1 MFRDNIPAIVLN
13 QWETT
18 ADYLDDDL
26 LDGVMLVLF
35 AYDVRAAEAA
45 ISEAPL
51 TAKRDLERLAK
62 IYFVPET
69 LDLTQAEAIVRKPR
83 LGEVIFWF
91 KNLNL
96 ERLFA
101 EDRLA
106 AAYNVR
112 NRAVLQE
119 ASAVSSGRAE
129 HSSAGASG
137 GKKSC
142 YMQNQKSYLSRM
154 VINENLR
161 INDVKLLMSFI
172 KDLRAT
178 LLPDLNPE
186 QVFYLWPL
194 NLVSQGHI

>member
-1 MFRDNIPAIVLN
+1 MANIPAIILN

-26 LDGVMLVLF
+26 LDGVMPVLF
-35 AYDVRAAEAA
+35 ADDVRAAEAA

-69 LDLTQAEAIVRKPR
+69 LDLNQAEAIVRKPR
-83 LGEVIFWF
+83 LGEVIFWV

-106 AAYNVR
+106 AAYNAR

-119 ASAVSSGRAE
+119 ASAASSGRTE
-129 HSSAGASG
+129 NGSAGVSG
-137 GKKSC
+137 GNK
-142 YMQNQKSYLSRM
+142 
-154 VINENLR
+154 NLKR
-161 INDVKLLMSFI
+161 KLLF
-172 KDLRAT
+172 K
-178 LLPDLNPE
+178 
-186 QVFYLWPL
+186 V
-194 NLVSQGHI
+194 